1 MGKTPLNMTPLKE
14 RLIRQIAA
22 TGPMTVAD
30 YMAACLTDPK
40 DGYYTQ
46 GRPFGA
52 EGDFITAP
60 DVSQMFGELIGVW
73 CLKAW
78 IDRGAPTPF
87 NLVELGPGRGTLMA
101 DLVRSAAIRPDFLAA
116 ASLHMVE
123 MSPRLRGEQKKAL
136 SGGPLQPV
144 WHDTL
149 ADVPE
154 GPMFL
159 VANEFFDALPIHQ
172 YQRTGEGWQERL
184 VGLGEDGNLGFG
196 LGPGKVPPDHLPAA
210 LSVAAPGSIFE
221 VGLQS
226 IQIADEIGARLSEFG
241 GAALIIDYGHAA
253 SATGDTLQAMARHA
267 YDDIFASPG
276 KADLTAHV
284 DFEALS
290 RAATK
295 AGAAATQVMEQG
307 EFLLNLGLLERAGR
321 LGAGKSTDSQEQIRD
336 DVERLA
342 APEQMGKLFKMLGL
356 SGGTSPLFPFEN
368 LSAG

>member
-1 MGKTPLNMTPLKE
+1 MGMTPPDMTPLKE

-30 YMAACLTDPK
+30 YMTACLADPK

-46 GRPFGA
+46 GSPFGA
-52 EGDFITAP
+52 DGDFITAP
-60 DVSQMFGELIGVW
+60 DISQMFGELIGVW

-78 IDRGAPTPF
+78 IDSGAPANF

-101 DLVRSAAIRPDFLAA
+101 DLLRSAAIRPDFLSA

-123 MSPRLRGEQKKAL
+123 MSPKLRKEQAKAL
-136 SGGPLQPV
+136 AGGPLQPI
-144 WHDTL
+144 WCDTL
-149 ADVPE
+149 ADVPD

-172 YQRTGEGWQERL
+172 YQCTPDGWQERL
-184 VGLGEDGNLGFG
+184 VGLSEDGGLCFG
-196 LGPGKVPPDHLPAA
+196 LGPGKVPPDHLPAS
-210 LSVAAPGSIFE
+210 LSSAAQGSIFE
-221 VGLQS
+221 IGLHS
-226 IQIADEIGARLSEFG
+226 IQVAAEIGARLKKSG

-253 SATGDTLQAMARHA
+253 SAAGDTLQAMARHA
-267 YDDIFASPG
+267 YDDVFAQPG

-290 RAATK
+290 RAAIK
-295 AGAAATQVMEQG
+295 AGANAAPIMEQG
-307 EFLLNLGLLERAGR
+307 DFLLALGLLERAGR
-321 LGAGKSTDSQEQIRD
+321 LGTDKSPATQEQIRN

-342 APEQMGKLFKMLGL
+342 APDQMGQLFKVLGL
-356 SGGTSPLFPFEN
+356 VGGRDPLFPFESH
-368 LSAG
+368 SAG